1 MRNVEVRPTPDPS
14 PREGG
19 LDSESMVVGVL
30 VPTPSPIPEDGVP
43 TPDPCSED
51 GVPTP
56 DPIPE
61 DGEPTPFPSPR
72 EGGLCSVVSLAFP
85 FSFFVEAVGLGAGA
99 AACLWSGFSSK
110 STVVGGIQLRSSHA
124 EYSR

>member
-1 MRNVEVRPTPDPS
+1 MRNVEGIPTPFPS

-19 LDSESMVVGVL
+19 FESESMDAGVL

-43 TPDPCSED
+43 TPDPSPREGGFESGSMD
-51 GVPTP
+51 AGLIV
-56 DPIPE
+56 
-61 DGEPTPFPSPR
+61 PSPR

-85 FSFFVEAVGLGAGA
+85 FSFFAAAVGLGADA
-99 AACLWSGFSSK
+99 AACCCSGFSSK